1 MDGMEKLLRIQ
12 QKLKAPKD
20 KTGNGLRYSYRK
32 IEDIIENAKPIMEE
46 EKCCLIFADDVIS
59 IGDEQHRRF
68 YVKSKAVLLD
78 AETGKTIAE
87 STALAREAEKEP
99 GKGESQITGSAT
111 TYARKTAASGLFAL
125 DNSEKDA
132 DEEAADRANRQ
143 TVENTNQRMAGNR
156 QTTVRKPNG
165 NRTDLARLCDL
176 LAECG
181 YTADQ
186 FPQVA
191 KALRP
196 EVSSLDELVEEDIE
210 AACQM
215 LADPN
220 GRGTLINII
229 GASGV
234 EPLKGH
240 AS

>member
-59 IGDEQHRRF
+59 IGDEQRRRF
-68 YVKSKAVLLD
+68 YVKSKAVLID
-78 AETGKTIAE
+78 AETGKVVAE

-132 DEEAADRANRQ
+132 DEEAADAANR
-143 TVENTNQRMAGNR
+143 RAAGNMSGQPANGQQPAKAIEPNWEMMTPDESEDLREQLMRKFTGKLR
-156 QTTVRKPNG
+156 QTGVSDANVNGAMKAIFKKEMRQITAKSLWLGLFASDWNNAVTILRKQG
-165 NRTDLARLCDL
+165 
-176 LAECG
+176 
-181 YTADQ
+181 
-186 FPQVA
+186 FVA
-191 KALRP
+191 
-196 EVSSLDELVEEDIE
+196 
-210 AACQM
+210 
-215 LADPN
+215 
-220 GRGTLINII
+220 
-229 GASGV
+229 
-234 EPLKGH
+234 
-240 AS
+240 

>member
-1 MDGMEKLLRIQ
+1 MDGMGKLLRIQ

-46 EKCCLIFADDVIS
+46 EKCCLVFADDVIS

-68 YVKSKAVLLD
+68 YIKSKAVLLD

-132 DEEAADRANRQ
+132 DEEAADAANRQ
-143 TVENTNQRMAGNR
+143 AVENTNQRMAGNR
-156 QTTVRKPNG
+156 QTAAREPNWEIMTPDEAEDLREQLMRKFTGKLRQTGVSDANING
-165 NRTDLARLCDL
+165 AMK
-176 LAECG
+176 AIFKKEMKQI
-181 YTADQ
+181 TAKSLWLGLFASDWNNA
-186 FPQVA
+186 VTI
-191 KALRP
+191 LRKQGF
-196 EVSSLDELVEEDIE
+196 I
-210 AACQM
+210 A
-215 LADPN
+215 
-220 GRGTLINII
+220 
-229 GASGV
+229 
-234 EPLKGH
+234 
-240 AS
+240 